1 MTYSI
6 SLRTPFTSTKIRA
19 LVSPHLQRLN
29 SIRHHHSQIP
39 AQIYDCDAD
48 AEPLHRY
55 RPGGYHPLLVGDVL
69 NDGRYKILHKLGW
82 GGFAT
87 TWAAKDRKDN
97 RYVAVKITK
106 SEVEESRELK
116 VLRAISAAP
125 QDHPGS
131 AHVNRMLDHF
141 TLVGPNGTHDCLV
154 LELLGPNVQDIVQ
167 RRCKGSRLSSKL
179 AKVFAKQA
187 LQGLDFLAVN
197 DIGHG
202 DLHARNLA
210 IVVPDLDSLTE
221 EDFIARLGKPQIS
234 AVTKKDGGPLPHNV
248 PSELVWPASFQRPDT
263 TPSCPLVKI
272 IDFGE
277 AFLSDNA
284 PSTLN
289 TPLYLQAPEIVFGD
303 QLDRRVDLWSAGC
316 LIFELVTGQPP
327 FDTILMTPPVI
338 IGQMIERTSDE
349 LPTRWQAKWHA
360 MQQDAPQQDGGLT
373 LKKWLEELY
382 FDSYRQAEFTPE
394 EVAEISEAIAAMLRL
409 EPSLRATP
417 SESLAQAWFQ

>member
-1 MTYSI
+1 M
-6 SLRTPFTSTKIRA
+6 
-19 LVSPHLQRLN
+19 
-29 SIRHHHSQIP
+29 P
-39 AQIYDCDAD
+39 AQTYQCDAD

-55 RPGGYHPLLVGDVL
+55 RPGGYHPLALGDAL
-69 NDGRYKILHKLGW
+69 KDGRYKVLHKLGW
-82 GGFAT
+82 GGYAT
-87 TWAAKDRKDN
+87 TWAAKDRKED

-116 VLRAISAAP
+116 VLRALSALP
-125 QDHPGS
+125 QNHPGS
-131 AHVNRMLDHF
+131 AHVNRLLDHF
-141 TLVGPNGTHDCLV
+141 TLIGPNGTHDCLV

-187 LQGLDFLAVN
+187 LQGLDFLAIN
-197 DIGHG
+197 NIGHG
-202 DLHARNLA
+202 DLHAQNLA
-210 IVVPDLDSLTE
+210 MVVPDLDSLTE
-221 EDFIARLGKPQIS
+221 EDFVARLGKPQTS
-234 AVTKKDGGPLPHNV
+234 AVTKKDGGPLPHNI
-248 PSELVWPASFQRPDT
+248 PSQLVWPASFQRPDT
-263 TPSCPLVKI
+263 TPSCPSIKI

-327 FDTILMTPPVI
+327 FDTILMTPPVV

-360 MQQDAPQQDGGLT
+360 MQQDEPQKNGGLT

-394 EVAEISEAIAAMLRL
+394 EVAEITEVIAAMLRL